1 MNRKHMPLLVGGL
14 VVLLLVVGLFIWMFG
29 AQGHYADGFA
39 KLSTA
44 QNQLQRLTAR
54 NPFPSAGNVQ
64 AMDKQL
70 GIYREYLESLKAEM
84 KKGQRGAEPVTR
96 DRFRQLLEDT
106 LRQLGNGA
114 REKGVAL
121 PANFAFGFQRYA
133 EGVLPAEEEM
143 GRLVDQLYSVK
154 TLCEILYE
162 AGINELVAVERT
174 TFEKDAQTV
183 PVEEEFGRRSAR
195 GRAEQPVAAAPSL
208 ELEVDPL
215 GLYTRE
221 HYVLTYKT
229 QDAANWRV
237 LDRLAK
243 GAPFVVATQMEIVNS
258 ARPAV
263 APPPPVETPAPAAP
277 QATSVA
283 GWQAPGSAAPVG
295 ARAPEVL
302 PRELRVVAGQE
313 FPNVRLEVDFYRFV
327 EPAAEEVAQ
336 GEENP

>member
-1 MNRKHMPLLVGGL
+1 MNRKHMPLLAGGL
-14 VVLLLVVGLFIWMFG
+14 VVLLLAVGLFFWMFG
-29 AQGHYADGFA
+29 AQGNYAEGFS
-39 KLSTA
+39 KLTTA
-44 QNQLQRLTAR
+44 QNQLQRLTSR
-54 NPFPSAGNVQ
+54 NPFPSAANVQ
-64 AMDKQL
+64 AMGQQL
-70 GIYREYLESLKAEM
+70 ETYREYLDGLKAEM
-84 KKGQRGAEPVTR
+84 RKGQRVAEPVTR

-114 REKGVAL
+114 RDKGVLL

-154 TLCEILYE
+154 TLCEILYA

-174 TFEKDAQTV
+174 AFEKDVQAA
-183 PVEEEFGRRSAR
+183 PVEEEYGRRSAR
-195 GRAEQPVAAAPSL
+195 GRAEAPVAAPSVAL
-208 ELEVDPL
+208 EKDPL

-221 HYVLTYKT
+221 HYVLTYKA

-243 GAPFVVATQMEIVNS
+243 GAPFVVVTQVEIVNA

-263 APPPPVETPAPAAP
+263 LAPKTEAAAPAAP
-277 QATSVA
+277 QATSTA
-283 GWQAPGSAAPVG
+283 GWQAPGSMAPVG
-295 ARAPEVL
+295 APEAEVL

-313 FPNVRLEVDFYRFV
+313 WPTVRLEVDFYRFV

-336 GEENP
+336 GEERP

>member
-1 MNRKHMPLLVGGL
+1 MNRKHMPLLAGGL
-14 VVLLLVVGLFIWMFG
+14 VVLLLAVGLLFWMFG
-29 AQGHYADGFA
+29 AQGHYAESFS
-39 KLSTA
+39 KLTTA
-44 QNQLQRLTAR
+44 QNQLQRLTSR

-64 AMDKQL
+64 AMGKQL
-70 GIYREYLESLKAEM
+70 ETYQEYLDGLKAEM
-84 KKGQRGAEPVTR
+84 RKGQRVAEPVTR
-96 DRFRQLLEDT
+96 DRFRQLLEET
-106 LRQLGNGA
+106 LRQLVNGA
-114 REKGVAL
+114 REKGVVL

-143 GRLVDQLYSVK
+143 NRLVDQLYSVK
-154 TLCEILYE
+154 ALCEILYA

-174 TFEKDAQTV
+174 TFEKDAQAA
-183 PVEEEFGRRSAR
+183 PVEEEYGRRSAR
-195 GRAEQPVAAAPSL
+195 GRAEAPVAAPSV
-208 ELEVDPL
+208 ELEKDPL

-221 HYVLTYKT
+221 HYVLTYKA

-243 GAPFVVATQMEIVNS
+243 GAPFVVATQVEIVNS

-263 APPPPVETPAPAAP
+263 LAPKAETPAPAAP
-277 QATSVA
+277 QPTSTA

-295 ARAPEVL
+295 APEAEVL

-313 FPNVRLEVDFYRFV
+313 WPTVRLEVDFYRFV
-327 EPAAEEVAQ
+327 EPAADEVAQ

>member
-1 MNRKHMPLLVGGL
+1 MNRKHMPLLAGGL
-14 VVLLLVVGLFIWMFG
+14 VVLLLAVGLFFWLFG
-29 AQGHYADGFA
+29 ARGRYADGDSGLA
-39 KLSTA
+39 SA
-44 QNQLQRLTAR
+44 RRQLERLTNR
-54 NPFPSAGNVQ
+54 STFPAPGNVL
-64 AMDKQL
+64 AKGKQL
-70 GIYREYLESLKAEM
+70 EIYREYLEGLKAEM
-84 KKGQRGAEPVTR
+84 QKGQRAAESVTR

-106 LRQLGNGA
+106 LRQLANDA
-114 REKGVAL
+114 REKGVIL

-143 GRLVDQLYSVK
+143 NRLVEQLYSVK

-162 AGINELVAVERT
+162 AGIGELVAVERT
-174 TFEKDAQTV
+174 TFEKDAQV
-183 PVEEEFGRRSAR
+183 APVEEEFGRRSAR
-195 GRAEQPVAAAPSL
+195 NRPEAATAAPSV
-208 ELEVDPL
+208 ELEADPL

-221 HYVLTYKT
+221 HYVLAYKA

-243 GAPFVVATQMEIVNS
+243 AAPFVVATHVEIVNS

-263 APPPPVETPAPAAP
+263 VPPPKAETPPPAAP
-277 QATSVA
+277 KPTSVA

-295 ARAPEVL
+295 AAEPEVL

-313 FPNVRLEVDFYRFV
+313 WPTVRLEVDFYRFV
-327 EPAAEEVAQ
+327 EPAADEVAQ

>member
-14 VVLLLVVGLFIWMFG
+14 VVLLLAVGLFFWMFG
-29 AQGHYADGFA
+29 AQGHYAEGFSQ
-39 KLSTA
+39 LTTA
-44 QNQLQRLTAR
+44 QNQLQRLTSR

-64 AMDKQL
+64 AVGKQL
-70 GIYREYLESLKAEM
+70 ETYQEYLAGLKAEM
-84 KKGQRGAEPVTR
+84 RKGQRVAEPVTR

-114 REKGVAL
+114 REKGVLL

-154 TLCEILYE
+154 TLCEILYA

-174 TFEKDAQTV
+174 AFEKDAQAA
-183 PVEEEFGRRSAR
+183 PAEEEYGRRSAR
-195 GRAEQPVAAAPSL
+195 GRTEAPVAAPSV
-208 ELEVDPL
+208 ELEMDPL

-221 HYVLTYKT
+221 HYVLTFKA

-243 GAPFVVATQMEIVNS
+243 GAPFVVATQVEIVNS

-263 APPPPVETPAPAAP
+263 LAPKTDASAPAAP
-277 QATSVA
+277 QPTSTA

-295 ARAPEVL
+295 APEAEVL

-313 FPNVRLEVDFYRFV
+313 WPTVRLEVDFYRFV

-336 GEENP
+336 GEERP

>member
-14 VVLLLVVGLFIWMFG
+14 VVLLLVVGLFVWMFG

-64 AMDKQL
+64 AMGQQL
-70 GIYREYLESLKAEM
+70 ETYREYLAGLKAEM
-84 KKGQRGAEPVTR
+84 RKGQRVAEPVTR

-114 REKGVAL
+114 REKGVLL

-154 TLCEILYE
+154 SLCEILYA

-174 TFEKDAQTV
+174 TFEKDAQAA
-183 PVEEEFGRRSAR
+183 PVEEEYGRRSAR
-195 GRAEQPVAAAPSL
+195 GRAEAPVAAASV
-208 ELEVDPL
+208 ELEKDPL

-221 HYVLTYKT
+221 HYVLTYKA

-243 GAPFVVATQMEIVNS
+243 GAPFVVVTQVEIVNA

-263 APPPPVETPAPAAP
+263 LAPKTDAAAPAAP
-277 QATSVA
+277 QATSTA

-295 ARAPEVL
+295 GPEAEVL

-313 FPNVRLEVDFYRFV
+313 WPTVRLEVDFYRFV

>member
-1 MNRKHMPLLVGGL
+1 MNRKHMPLLAGGL
-14 VVLLLVVGLFIWMFG
+14 VVLLLVVGLFFWLFG
-29 AQGHYADGFA
+29 AQGHYADGFS

-44 QNQLQRLTAR
+44 QNQLQRLTNR
-54 NPFPSAGNVQ
+54 SPFPSSGNVQ
-64 AMDKQL
+64 AMEKQL
-70 GIYREYLESLKAEM
+70 AIYQDYLAGLKAAM
-84 KKGQRGAEPVTR
+84 KKGQRVAEPVTR
-96 DRFRQLLEDT
+96 DRFRQLLEET
-106 LRQLGNGA
+106 LRRLANGA

-133 EGVLPAEEEM
+133 EGSLPAEDEM
-143 GRLVDQLYSVK
+143 NRLVDQLYSVK

-162 AGINELVAVERT
+162 AGIGELVAVDRT
-174 TFEKDAQTV
+174 VFEKDAQAA
-183 PVEEEFGRRSAR
+183 PVEEEYGRRSAR
-195 GRAEQPVAAAPSL
+195 NRAEEATVAAPSV
-208 ELEVDPL
+208 ELEADPL

-221 HYVLTYKT
+221 HYVLVYKA

-243 GAPFVVATQMEIVNS
+243 GAPFVVVTQVEIVNS

-263 APPPPVETPAPAAP
+263 LLPPQAETPPPAAP
-277 QATSVA
+277 KPTSVA
-283 GWQAPGSAAPVG
+283 GWQAPGSAAALG
-295 ARAPEVL
+295 TPEPEIL

-313 FPNVRLEVDFYRFV
+313 MPGVRLEVDFYRFV